1 MSYWSSP
8 VSLAKF
14 SVHRALNSTLARRSY
29 KHCFHLYGQ
38 EFFWEVGIMGYQH
51 RTSQRQWP
59 CHCVFTCHAPHF
71 WEVMYEQT
79 TLGESGRLQ
88 LCRWLELTCAA
99 VSSLYISE
107 RIYVSRINF
116 HAHGGAKTSFTH
128 CLITKENRI
137 PIYELSKSEGKC
149 LHSWFAVVL
158 AGIKW
163 HRIIKIWS

>member
-51 RTSQRQWP
+51 RISQRQWP

-99 VSSLYISE
+99 VSSLYKSLRGFMFQGSISMLMVE
-107 RIYVSRINF
+107 PRHHLPIVLSPRKIEFQFMSSQSPRANVY
-116 HAHGGAKTSFTH
+116 
-128 CLITKENRI
+128 I
-137 PIYELSKSEGKC
+137 PGLRLY
-149 LHSWFAVVL
+149 
-158 AGIKW
+158 
-163 HRIIKIWS
+163 